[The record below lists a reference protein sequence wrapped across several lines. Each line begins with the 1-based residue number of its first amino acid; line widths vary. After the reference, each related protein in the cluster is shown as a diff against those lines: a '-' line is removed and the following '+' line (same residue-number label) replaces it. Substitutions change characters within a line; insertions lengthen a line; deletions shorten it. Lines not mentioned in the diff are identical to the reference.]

1 MLEEEPHH
9 LSAGIRT
16 TWLGVRSGRAPARP
30 GMADLVKDPVLQ
42 HRVAALIRLNG
53 ASVPYP
59 ARRFTAA
66 DSPRKS
72 AAAFD

>member
-1 MLEEEPHH
+1 MLEEETHH
-9 LSAGIRT
+9 LSAGVRT

-30 GMADLVKDPVLQ
+30 SMADLMKDPVLQ

-66 DSPRKS
+66 DSTLEVRRS
-72 AAAFD
+72 F

>member
-9 LSAGIRT
+9 LSARIRT
-16 TWLGVRSGRAPARP
+16 TWLSVRSGRAPARP

-66 DSPRKS
+66 DTTPEVRRS
-72 AAAFD
+72 F